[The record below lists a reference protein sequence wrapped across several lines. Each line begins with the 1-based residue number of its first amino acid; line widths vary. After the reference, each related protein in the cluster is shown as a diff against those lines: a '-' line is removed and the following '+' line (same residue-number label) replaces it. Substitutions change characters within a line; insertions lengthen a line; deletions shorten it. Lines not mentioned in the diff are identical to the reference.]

1 MTRRRGIRIAL
12 LGAALLLVIVD
23 PRGLGA
29 GWRAAFLIGGAVP
42 AGAVALLLVA
52 RLTDAR
58 WGAAL
63 VPPARGAWLTLPGVA
78 GVALEQ
84 WLFRP
89 APAHLALWLS
99 PVPFLLRGAF
109 AGGLWT
115 LIAARQAALTRTGAG
130 LALLAHAFALA
141 LVAPDW
147 LLGVAPGQPYSAIP
161 MVLGAGQILA
171 ACAAALIAG
180 LGDAA
185 ARRDLAL
192 LMLAAAL
199 GLGYLCYVD
208 YLVVWYGDI
217 PARVGY
223 YASRTQGAWGVVALT
238 ALGLGLALPIA
249 AVIARRLRVAAAGA
263 AAGWALLVDWL
274 VLPGS
279 GIVAPVAAALLVGA
293 LTAAA

>member
-1 MTRRRGIRIAL
+1 MTRRRAIAVAL
-12 LGAALLLVIVD
+12 LAAALLLALLD
-23 PRGLGA
+23 PRALGA

-63 VPPARGAWLTLPGVA
+63 VSPARFAWATLPGVA
-78 GVALEQ
+78 GVALDQ

-89 APAHLALWLS
+89 APPHLALWLS
-99 PVPFLLRGAF
+99 PMPFLLRGAF
-109 AGGLWT
+109 ACGLWT
-115 LIAARQAALTRTGAG
+115 WLAARHAALTRTQAG

-161 MVLGAGQILA
+161 MLLGAGQILA

-180 LGDAA
+180 IGDAA
-185 ARRDLAL
+185 VRRDLAL

-199 GLGYLCYVD
+199 GLGYLAYVD
-208 YLVVWYGDI
+208 YLVVWYGNI

-223 YASRTQGAWGVVALT
+223 YGARTGGGWGLVALV

-249 AVIARRLRVAAAGA
+249 AIVARRLRAAAAGA
-263 AAGWALLVDWL
+263 AGGWALLVGWL

-279 GIVAPVAAALLVGA
+279 GPLASVAAALLLGA
-293 LTAAA
+293 LGAAA